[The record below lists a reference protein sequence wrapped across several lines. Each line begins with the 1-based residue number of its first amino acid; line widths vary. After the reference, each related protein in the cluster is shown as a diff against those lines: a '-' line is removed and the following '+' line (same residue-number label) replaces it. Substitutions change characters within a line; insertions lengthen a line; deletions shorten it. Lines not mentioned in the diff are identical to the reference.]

1 METIQKIKASELH
14 FDLKNPR
21 LVEYAPLGS
30 ENDIIQ
36 VLWENMAVNEIV
48 MSILANGFFE
58 NEALYAIKENGNI
71 IVVEGNRRL
80 AAVKLI
86 LNPEISKGMAKYNN
100 KITEALR
107 KQLEVGIPVIL
118 LEKRED
124 AWRYIGF
131 KHVNGAVKWDS
142 YAKAEY
148 IAQVHNDYHV
158 SLNDI
163 AEQIGDSNKITIKLY
178 QGLMVLRQADEET
191 EFRISDV
198 YYNRVYF
205 SHVYTA
211 IMYEGFQKYLGIN
224 ITQHTDKPVP
234 KEHLKQLE
242 EVMYWILGSKN
253 KRIRPVIRSQNPDI
267 RNLNQVLLNSDA
279 IQALRAT
286 NDLDL
291 AFDRSQDGND
301 VFHQAIVESQMS
313 LQKALSKISY
323 YNGDEDLLQTVINL
337 ADSADS
343 LFKMMK
349 EKRNKMLGKEN
360 KRTID

>member
-1 METIQKIKASELH
+1 MFMETIQKINPSELY
-14 FDLKNPR
+14 FDEKNPR
-21 LVEYAPLGS
+21 LVEYAPLKS
-30 ENDIIQ
+30 EDRIIQ

-58 NEALYAIKENGNI
+58 NEALYAVNENNKL

-86 LNPEISKGMAKYNN
+86 LNPEKNRGMTKYVSKISDS
-100 KITEALR
+100 LR
-107 KQLEVGIPVIL
+107 QKLEEGLPVIL

-148 IAQVHNDYHV
+148 IAQVHNDYNV
-158 SLNDI
+158 PLNDI

-191 EFRISDV
+191 DFKISDV

-211 IMYEGFQKYLGIN
+211 IIYEGFQSYLGID
-224 ITQHTDKPVP
+224 ITQHIDKPVP
-234 KEHLKQLE
+234 KEHLEQLE
-242 EVMYWILGSKN
+242 EVMFWILGSKS
-253 KRIRPVIRSQNPDI
+253 KKIKPIIRSQNPDI
-267 RNLNQVLLNSDA
+267 RYLNQVLLSSDA

-286 NDLDL
+286 NDLEL
-291 AFDRSQDGND
+291 AYDRSQDGND
-301 VFHQAIVESQMS
+301 VLDLPCHIHI
-313 LQKALSKISY
+313 KK
-323 YNGDEDLLQTVINL
+323 DEEGNLIYPKHTTRQCRLLIQQ
-337 ADSADS
+337 
-343 LFKMMK
+343 FREKQPK
-349 EKRNKMLGKEN
+349 EKEKESD
-360 KRTID
+360 KGEDK